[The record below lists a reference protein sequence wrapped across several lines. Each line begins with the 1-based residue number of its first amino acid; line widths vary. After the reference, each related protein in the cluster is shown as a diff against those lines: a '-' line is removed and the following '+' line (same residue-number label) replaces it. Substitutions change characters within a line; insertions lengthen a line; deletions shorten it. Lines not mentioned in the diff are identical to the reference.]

1 MAFKLA
7 KMDVFGTELKLVSTR
22 ECFCEE
28 FEKLPFARRKK
39 MTVLAKV
46 LYIFNTCWLLS
57 LMFMIDI
64 RKRRGYYHCN
74 SITVHFDDYIWKNA
88 LVLNSTGD
96 EEKRD
101 LFYSYFNGVYEI
113 NGFYDE
119 RPVYTEQ
126 NKFNDTPY
134 KETIGAVIKY
144 CESENAWVFMHTNIR
159 KDRNIR

>member
-1 MAFKLA
+1 MTGCLFYLNMCIVVAHATEVIDIVFNVLALQFLQQVDDMAFKLA

-39 MTVLAKV
+39 MTILVKV

-101 LFYSYFNGVYEI
+101 LIYSYFNGVYEI
-113 NGFYDE
+113 NGVHD
-119 RPVYTEQ
+119 RRHVYTEQ
-126 NKFNDTPY
+126 K
-134 KETIGAVIKY
+134 
-144 CESENAWVFMHTNIR
+144 
-159 KDRNIR
+159 